1 MHEGLIA
8 RRRRRVCKLATKS
21 MNFAR
26 VRIPRGKTARTLNL
40 TLFHDDSAVPIPT
53 GEREDCRNDKMSLP
67 YARIPRRER
76 TKSWRKLRGNRKEEI
91 MRESEA
97 AKNNEEKKKQRRQVS
112 LSAMN
117 SEHYIFRRTIFCDM

>member
-1 MHEGLIA
+1 M
-8 RRRRRVCKLATKS
+8 CKLATKS

-40 TLFHDDSAVPIPT
+40 TLFHDDSAVPIAM

-76 TKSWRKLRGNRKEEI
+76 TKSWRKLRGSRKEEI

-97 AKNNEEKKKQRRQVS
+97 AKNNEEKKTEKTN
-112 LSAMN
+112 LSICDELGALHISQN
-117 SEHYIFRRTIFCDM
+117 IFCDM

>member
-40 TLFHDDSAVPIPT
+40 TLFHDDSAVPIAT

-97 AKNNEEKKKQRRQVS
+97 AKNNEEKKTEKTN
-112 LSAMN
+112 LSICDELGALHISQN
-117 SEHYIFRRTIFCDM
+117 IFCDM